1 MCKKNFSK
9 TSLVLYSKKY
19 KPINMDRK
27 QYEKLVERL
36 ISFSTDEIKV
46 ILADIKSLQKES
58 LQSVGKKRR
67 LTD

>member
-1 MCKKNFSK
+1 
-9 TSLVLYSKKY
+9 
-19 KPINMDRK
+19 MDRK